1 MKKDNKKELDEI
13 REVKDTGMDYKS
25 LNEILKTGNIL
36 LKLVLAFSVLAIAV
50 LVLYLIDKTSVL
62 VTLGKIIGVLSPL
75 FIGIFLSWLLEP
87 FINYFVK
94 NKVSRRL
101 ATFVVYLV
109 LIFCIILIISLIVPE
124 FISQLNELIRK
135 IPDFLTSINTFITDI
150 FKNFSSASF
159 DTTAMKDNVLESI
172 NKFVNNLSTNNL
184 SVILDKFSSSI
195 KVLSNIVVGLLVGIY
210 LSLDFGK
217 LNKYIKMITPTRFHD
232 DLNVLK
238 HSFNTMLRSYVSG
251 TLLSCLF
258 VFIFT
263 LIGLLF
269 SGISSPLLFAVFC
282 AITNIIPYFGP
293 YIGGIP
299 VVVVG
304 FATSP
309 VTGIIC
315 LITVIIV
322 QFLDGNILNP
332 IIVGKAVSLH
342 PITIMLSLL
351 VFEYFFGIM
360 GMILATP
367 IVATAKIIVIFFNNK
382 YHFMSKL
389 TND

>member
-1 MKKDNKKELDEI
+1 MKKDKE
-13 REVKDTGMDYKS
+13 MDYKS

-36 LKLVLAFSVLAIAV
+36 LKLILTVSILAIAV
-50 LVLYLIDKTSVL
+50 LILYLLDKTSVL
-62 VTLGKIIGVLSPL
+62 VMIGNILGILSPL
-75 FIGIFLSWLLEP
+75 FIGIFLAWLLEP

-94 NKVSRRL
+94 NKVSRPL
-101 ATFVVYLV
+101 STFVVYLILVFFFV
-109 LIFCIILIISLIVPE
+109 LIMALIVPE
-124 FISQLNELIRK
+124 FISQLNELIKK
-135 IPDFLTSINTFITDI
+135 IPDFLTSINTFITDL
-150 FKNFSSASF
+150 FQSFSSSSF
-159 DTTAMKDNVLESI
+159 DTTNIKNNLLGSI
-172 NKFVNNLSTNNL
+172 NKFVNNLTTNNL
-184 SVILDKFSSSI
+184 SGILEKLSSSI
-195 KVLSNIVVGLLVGIY
+195 KVVSNIFLGLLIGIY
-210 LSLDFGK
+210 LSIDYVKICKTL
-217 LNKYIKMITPTRFHD
+217 KMLVPKQFHD
-232 DLNVLK
+232 ELNVLK
-238 HSFNTMLRSYVSG
+238 NSFNTMLRSYVSG

-269 SGISSPLLFAVFC
+269 SGISSPLLFAMFC

-299 VVVVG
+299 VVAFG
-304 FATSP
+304 FAINP

-315 LITVIIV
+315 LATVLIV

-367 IVATAKIIVIFFNNK
+367 IVATIKIIFIHFNDK
-382 YHFMSKL
+382 YKIL
-389 TND
+389 DKITN

>member
-1 MKKDNKKELDEI
+1 MKKEKE
-13 REVKDTGMDYKS
+13 MDYKS

-36 LKLVLAFSVLAIAV
+36 LKIILAASILAIAV
-50 LVLYLIDKTSVL
+50 LILYLLDKTSIL
-62 VTLGKIIGVLSPL
+62 VMIGNVIGILSPL

-94 NKVSRRL
+94 NKVSRKL

-109 LIFCIILIISLIVPE
+109 LVFFIVLIIALIVPE
-124 FISQLNELIRK
+124 FISQLNELIIK
-135 IPDFLTSINTFITDI
+135 IPEFLKSINTFITDL
-150 FKNFSSASF
+150 FKNFSSANF
-159 DTTAMKDNVLESI
+159 DTNSIKDNLLDGV
-172 NKFVNNLSTNNL
+172 NKFVNDITTNNL
-184 SVILDKFSSSI
+184 SVILEKLSSSL
-195 KVLSNIVVGLLVGIY
+195 KFLSNIVLGLLIGIY
-210 LSLDFGK
+210 LSLDFSK
-217 LNKYIKMITPTRFHD
+217 VHKYLKMIVPRRFHD
-232 DLNVLK
+232 ELSVLK

-258 VFIFT
+258 VFIFA

-269 SGISSPLLFAVFC
+269 SGISSPLLFAIFC

-304 FATSP
+304 FAINP

-315 LITVIIV
+315 LITLVIV

-351 VFEYFFGIM
+351 VFEYFFGIL

-367 IVATAKIIVIFFNNK
+367 IVATIKIIFIFFNDK
-382 YHFMSKL
+382 YHFLEKI
-389 TND
+389 TN